1 MYRILSLINK
11 YNDLPFQIT
20 KGEDRVA
27 LFFAQKVL
35 EAFEPEVRSIAIP
48 HYLKCFSSGHFFV
61 SYPYLN
67 YCINLAVV
75 TIKLI

>member
-1 MYRILSLINK
+1 MKCLSFFINK
-11 YNDLPFQIT
+11 YKELPLKIT

-48 HYLKCFSSGHFFV
+48 HYLQHFSSGHFFV
-61 SYPYLN
+61 SFPYLD

-75 TIKLI
+75 TIEK

>member
-1 MYRILSLINK
+1 MKCLSFFINK
-11 YNDLPFQIT
+11 YKELPLKIT

-48 HYLKCFSSGHFFV
+48 HYLQNFSSGHFFV
-61 SYPYLN
+61 SYT
-67 YCINLAVV
+67 CIWIIN
-75 TIKLI
+75 